1 MVLLHGFVPKVE
13 VGPNSSKQQLL
24 DAVGRHF
31 MSQVKGPSGQKM
43 VTSGSS
49 VFRRNLVQT
58 LCHRILTEVPV
69 EQSALFDHRYSCCSQ
84 TAPFA
89 FTEPS
94 SRWSLW
100 CNYK

>member
-31 MSQVKGPSGQKM
+31 MSQVRTIWSEM

-49 VFRRNLVQT
+49 VFRENLVDT
-58 LCHRILTEVPV
+58 FSHRILTEVPV

-84 TAPFA
+84 AAPFA

-94 SRWSLW
+94 SMVEFVV
-100 CNYK
+100 

>member
-31 MSQVKGPSGQKM
+31 MSQVRTIWSEM

-49 VFRRNLVQT
+49 VFRGNLV
-58 LCHRILTEVPV
+58 
-69 EQSALFDHRYSCCSQ
+69 
-84 TAPFA
+84 
-89 FTEPS
+89 
-94 SRWSLW
+94 
-100 CNYK
+100 